1 MKARAAEPIE
11 SQITTAD
18 YLLSGFAAA
27 LAAYSAGMGVSS
39 PGIGWFFVFG
49 IVIGTIASMLLH
61 RPLAAGAGRADGWL
75 YAVLAIVAI
84 ASTNELNA
92 LLPDDGFSRP
102 LLIANALC
110 WMMLLGS
117 FSLWSD
123 STLLFQAVPS
133 IALFGLVGCWDT
145 YSNSTIL
152 FFVFLLC
159 VATLFARA
167 HRRVMLARA
176 AASGFAG
183 LDMQRHEL
191 AGNLGKANQRLK
203 EGPWRWMAGPE
214 WGLASAAVIIV
225 LSLLG
230 APVIQSS
237 VKDISGF
244 VRIQVPQSRALPGNP
259 LGLASESDSVRVG
272 QGPTSLSQTPVLTA
286 ELSVPMYLRTQTYN
300 VYNGRGW
307 TRRSS
312 AADAGDQWEG
322 QSGDRFEVPVQGFQ
336 QRARRLNSRI
346 EDFRISLLTP
356 LDSLPVPGE
365 VIGLDVERSKFR
377 PRSDGTV
384 GILNRNEPVRDVAG
398 RALIAQGTPTKVPD
412 APPSGLTPSYET
424 AGIDPQVRALAQD
437 VAADAET
444 DYEKAMAVKREIERR
459 VRYNLKAPAV
469 PADRDPVATV
479 LFDTQ
484 EGYCDLFASAM
495 VQMARSVGIPARYV
509 IGYYPTTG
517 QRDEQGR
524 YVVLQADY
532 HAWAELFFEGH
543 GWVVFDAT
551 EGATQVEGAG
561 RGEAVDNRPW
571 HEQLWASAIFVL
583 AGLAVVGGIGRV
595 LWFKYG
601 AKLLPP
607 PKPREEIRRLYRGF
621 VRSIRDAT
629 DVPKRLSQTPSE
641 YLEVVRPKLG
651 ERFASAQSL
660 NRELERALYGRDEP
674 TPDAVAQWRESLRR
688 WSKGRP

>member
-1 MKARAAEPIE
+1 MKARAIQPIE

-18 YLLSGFAAA
+18 YLLSGLAAA

-39 PGIGWFFVFG
+39 PGIGWFFVIG
-49 IVIGTIASMLLH
+49 ISIGTMASMLLH
-61 RPLAAGAGRADGWL
+61 RPLAAGAGRMDGWL
-75 YAVLAIVAI
+75 YAVLAILAI
-84 ASTNELNA
+84 FFTQELNA

-133 IALFGLVGCWDT
+133 IALFGLVGSWDT
-145 YSNSTIL
+145 YANSTIL
-152 FFVFLLC
+152 FFLFLLC

-183 LDMQRHEL
+183 LEMQRHEL
-191 AGNLGKANQRLK
+191 LGNLGKANQRLK

-244 VRIQVPQSRALPGNP
+244 VRIQVPQSRVLPGNP
-259 LGLASESDSVRVG
+259 LGLASESDAVRVG
-272 QGPTSLSQTPVLTA
+272 QGPTSLSQTPVLAA
-286 ELSVPMYLRTQTYN
+286 ELSEPMYLRTQTYN

-312 AADAGDQWEG
+312 AADAGDQWERRDG
-322 QSGDRFEVPVQGFQ
+322 RFEVPVQGFQ
-336 QRARRLNSRI
+336 HRARRLNSYVEAFSI
-346 EDFRISLLTP
+346 TLLAP

-365 VIGLDVERSKFR
+365 VIGLDVDRSAFR
-377 PRSDGTV
+377 PRNDGTFAIV
-384 GILNRNEPVRDVAG
+384 DRNQSAKEVAG
-398 RALIAQGTPTKVPD
+398 RSLVARGTPSKVPD

-424 AGIDPQVRALAQD
+424 AGIDPRVRELAQN
-437 VAADAET
+437 VVVGAAT
-444 DYEKAMAVKREIERR
+444 DYDRAVAIKREIERR
-459 VRYNLKAPAV
+459 VKYNLKAPAV
-469 PADRDPVATV
+469 PADRDPVASV
-479 LFDTQ
+479 LFETQ

-517 QRDEQGR
+517 KRDDQGR
-524 YVVLQADY
+524 YLVLQADY

-561 RGEAVDNRPW
+561 RGEAVDRRPW
-571 HEQLWASAIFVL
+571 HEQLWARALFVL
-583 AGLAVVGGIGRV
+583 AGLALAGGAGRV
-595 LWFKYG
+595 LWVKFG

-607 PKPREEIRRLYRGF
+607 PKPREEIRRLYRAF
-621 VRSIRDAT
+621 VRSIRDVT
-629 DVPKRLSQTPSE
+629 DVPKRLSQTPRE
-641 YLEVVRPKLG
+641 YLEAVRPKLG
-651 ERFASAQSL
+651 DRYASAQHL
-660 NRELERALYGRDEP
+660 NRELERALFGRDEP
-674 TPDAVAQWRESLRR
+674 TPELVAQWREALKR
-688 WSKGRP
+688 WSKTRS